1 MSGHRPDAPR
11 HDCLDSQ
18 CTLTQITGAVKD
30 KPLSRKQVVL
40 GDINARS
47 LVPSGNNS
55 TMHEIRDL
63 VRTEDIDILCIS
75 ETWLHKAV
83 KDKEVSIPGFTMF
96 QKDRTKSKGKRANG
110 GGVAIFARNTLQPV
124 TFTLECDIRAG
135 LEAIL
140 AVVRLPGQPKT
151 MVVGAAYRVP

>member
-1 MSGHRPDAPR
+1 
-11 HDCLDSQ
+11 
-18 CTLTQITGAVKD
+18 
-30 KPLSRKQVVL
+30 
-40 GDINARS
+40 
-47 LVPSGNNS
+47 
-55 TMHEIRDL
+55 MHEIRDL
-63 VRTEDIDILCIS
+63 VRTEDIDILRIS

-83 KDKEVSIPGFTMF
+83 KEKEVSIPVFTMF

-124 TFTLECDIRAG
+124 TFTLECDTGAG